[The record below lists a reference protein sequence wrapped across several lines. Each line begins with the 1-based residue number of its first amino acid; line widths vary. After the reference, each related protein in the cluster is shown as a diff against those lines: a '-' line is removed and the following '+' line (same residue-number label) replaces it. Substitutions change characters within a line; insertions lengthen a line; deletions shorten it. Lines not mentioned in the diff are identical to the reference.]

1 MAAHP
6 AQRIAQLGAA
16 DAPDCGRTYVLSSD
30 MLMRK
35 SDSLKSYGTFQPI
48 LPYLRRSCT
57 TAWKNVRQ
65 YTTDRKA
72 GFAHAASSSSLIF
85 E

>member
-1 MAAHP
+1 M
-6 AQRIAQLGAA
+6 
-16 DAPDCGRTYVLSSD
+16 LSSD
-30 MLMRK
+30 MLTRK
-35 SDSLKSYGTFQPI
+35 SDSLKSYATFQPI

-65 YTTDRKA
+65 YTTERNA